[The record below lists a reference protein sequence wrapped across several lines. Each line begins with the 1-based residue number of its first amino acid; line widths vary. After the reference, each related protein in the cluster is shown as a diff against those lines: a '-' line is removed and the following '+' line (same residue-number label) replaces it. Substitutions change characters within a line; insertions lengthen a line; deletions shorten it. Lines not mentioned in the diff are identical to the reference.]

1 MSRKLVLFC
10 DFDGTITEKD
20 NIVSIVRK
28 FAQPEHEALR
38 ESLIEQIL
46 TQKITIQSG
55 VGQLFQ
61 LIPSSKRQE
70 IVTYILGEAKIRPGF
85 AEFVRFCREEG
96 IEWLITSG
104 GIDFFLEPLLAPFD
118 LAGVPLF
125 CNGSDFSGERIRITW
140 PHHCDDQCH
149 NGCGMCK
156 TTIIRRYDPAEYYR
170 VIIGDSITDLAGAKI
185 CDYVI
190 ARSLLAEKAA
200 ELRLKHRTFA
210 TFHDVIDILQDVR
223 QEVR

>member
-1 MSRKLVLFC
+1 MSKKLVLFC

-28 FAQPEHEALR
+28 FAPPECET
-38 ESLIEQIL
+38 LIEQIL

-55 VGQLFQ
+55 VGQLFA
-61 LIPSSKRQE
+61 LIPSDKREE
-70 IVTYILGEAKIRPGF
+70 IIQFILEEAKIRDGF
-85 AEFVRFCREEG
+85 PEFIRFCREEG

-118 LAGVPLF
+118 LAGVPLY

-140 PHHCDDQCH
+140 PHSCDEHCD

-156 TTIIRRYDPAEYYR
+156 TTIIRRYDPAQHYR
-170 VIIGDSITDLAGAKI
+170 VVIGDSITDLAGAKI
-185 CDYVI
+185 ADYVI
-190 ARSLLAEKAA
+190 ARSLLAQKAA
-200 ELRLKHRTFA
+200 ELQLPHSTFS
-210 TFHDVIDILQDVR
+210 TFHDVITVLRDLK
-223 QEVR
+223 QEVS

>member
-1 MSRKLVLFC
+1 MSQKLVLFC

-28 FAQPEHEALR
+28 FAPSECET
-38 ESLIEQIL
+38 LIEQIL

-55 VGQLFQ
+55 VGRLFQ
-61 LIPSSKRQE
+61 LIPSAKRQE
-70 IVTYILGEAKIRPGF
+70 IVDFILEEARIRPGF

-118 LAGVPLF
+118 LSGVPLY
-125 CNGSDFSGERIRITW
+125 CNGSDFSGERIRVTW
-140 PHHCDDQCH
+140 PHSCDDHCG

-156 TTIIRRYDPAEYYR
+156 TTIIRRYDPAQYYR
-170 VIIGDSITDLAGAKI
+170 VVIGDSITDLAGARI
-185 CDYVI
+185 ADYVI
-190 ARSLLAEKAA
+190 ARSLLAQKAA
-200 ELRLKHRTFA
+200 ELQLPHSTFA
-210 TFHDVIDILQDVR
+210 TFHDVVAILQDLK
-223 QEVR
+223 QEVC